1 MPKLANGQRFHWYE
15 LDEDTVKFVKEVFM
29 LQEKGE
35 KLKGPDELRRVLGP
49 LGALKPSIQIMKNG
63 SHIEAHA
70 IWPEIFDGLTHGD
83 DKFYMAVPFDYR
95 GEHFVPSG
103 AKKMDPKDQE
113 LMEMR
118 TGAAWGQK
126 VACIYHRAPFMIDT
140 PADFDEEKHDYAE
153 GCSVCSTNFA
163 AEPVTRDDIEFTNK
177 PKKPEGPK

>member
-1 MPKLANGQRFHWYE
+1 
-15 LDEDTVKFVKEVFM
+15 
-29 LQEKGE
+29 
-35 KLKGPDELRRVLGP
+35 
-49 LGALKPSIQIMKNG
+49 
-63 SHIEAHA
+63 
-70 IWPEIFDGLTHGD
+70 
-83 DKFYMAVPFDYR
+83 MAVPFDYR